1 MQKKE
6 LEAVAAS
13 PLQPA
18 LSAAEWFPFL
28 FPDQQQQQQQQEQ
41 QEQQE
46 KQELE
51 QQEQQEISREREE
64 HWTKQKS

>member
-18 LSAAEWFPFL
+18 LSAAEGFPFL
-28 FPDQQQQQQQQEQ
+28 FPDQQQQQQQEQ

-46 KQELE
+46 QE

>member
-6 LEAVAAS
+6 LEAVAAA

-18 LSAAEWFPFL
+18 LSAAEGFPFL
-28 FPDQQQQQQQQEQ
+28 FPDQQQQQQEQ
-41 QEQQE
+41 QEQQDQ
-46 KQELE
+46 QELE
-51 QQEQQEISREREE
+51 QQEQQQISREREE

>member
-18 LSAAEWFPFL
+18 LSAAVGFPFL

-41 QEQQE
+41 QEQ
-46 KQELE
+46 QELE

>member
-6 LEAVAAS
+6 LEAVAAA

-18 LSAAEWFPFL
+18 LSAAEGFPFL
-28 FPDQQQQQQQQEQ
+28 FPDQQQQQQQEQ

-46 KQELE
+46 
-51 QQEQQEISREREE
+51 QEQQEISREREE